1 MGWSWSTCVALKEV
15 NEIARGNVQSPG
27 MAFPM
32 NTIHLIWHEIAPIV
46 IGRQFVG
53 RAGTSNV
60 SSYPNHDGPHALE
73 VSGLELIC

>member
-1 MGWSWSTCVALKEV
+1 MVLA
-15 NEIARGNVQSPG
+15 
-27 MAFPM
+27 M
-32 NTIHLIWHEIAPIV
+32 NTIHLIWHEIAPII

-60 SSYPNHDGPHALE
+60 SSYPNHDGPHALK